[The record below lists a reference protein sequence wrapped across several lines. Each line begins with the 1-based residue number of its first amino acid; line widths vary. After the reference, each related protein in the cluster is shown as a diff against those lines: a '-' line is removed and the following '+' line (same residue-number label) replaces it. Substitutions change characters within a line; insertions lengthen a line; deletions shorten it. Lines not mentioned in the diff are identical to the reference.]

1 MGVQPLFSIFMHL
14 FLYFPVI
21 VLVQEVVVGETGG
34 VDFLYDGVKFFFQ
47 FLDVLL
53 LKFFFQF
60 LDVLLFGCG
69 DVDGFA
75 ALFGHPH
82 LFQVVE
88 AVVFA

>member
-53 LKFFFQF
+53 
-60 LDVLLFGCG
+60 FGCG

-75 ALFGHPH
+75 AFLAA
-82 LFQVVE
+82 E
-88 AVVFA
+88 M